1 MAKPLEKLRQV
12 AIAQTQGAE
21 AEAEAAT
28 PASAKPAS
36 TRASK
41 IRAKHI
47 PIGKTPFDPHWQRA
61 QARPSR
67 AVLNRHLASAGV
79 RSDTSLEDALVRIN
93 HYVNDLISY
102 SFDPSLYARK
112 DHWATAS
119 ETLNRGSGDCE
130 DYVILKLH
138 LLKAYGVSG
147 RRMRMH
153 LMHDLAANAD
163 HAILV
168 VKTPSGERV
177 LDNRTNRVFPLSE
190 LSDVR
195 PVLSFSEERRWTY
208 AFAG

>member
-1 MAKPLEKLRQV
+1 MAKPLGKLRQV

-21 AEAEAAT
+21 AEAAP
-28 PASAKPAS
+28 PASA
-36 TRASK
+36 RAPK

-61 QARPSR
+61 QASPSR
-67 AVLNRHLASAGV
+67 AVLNRHLASADV
-79 RSDTSLEDALVRIN
+79 RSDTPLEDALVRIN
-93 HYVNDLISY
+93 RYVNDLISY

-112 DHWATAS
+112 DHWATAN
-119 ETLNRGSGDCE
+119 ETLSRGSGDCE

-147 RRMRMH
+147 RQMRMH
-153 LMHDLAANAD
+153 LMRDLAANAD

-195 PVLSFSEERRWTY
+195 PVLSLSEERRWIY
-208 AFAG
+208 ALAS